1 MLETLHISNYA
12 LIDSIDID
20 FRPGFNIIT
29 GETGAGKSIILGAL
43 ALLLG
48 GRADTRTITDT
59 SKKSVIEAAF
69 RIEDNDAIKAYCTE
83 NDIECDDT
91 TFIMRRELSPSG
103 RSRAFINDSPVNL
116 TAMHD
121 AGALLIDIHS
131 QHQNQLLA
139 GADFQQRVIDA
150 VAGNNDLLARYS
162 RLYAEFR
169 EAMKKFKAAKNALAR
184 DRDNADFMEFQLAQL
199 DNLDLHDDELRTLEE
214 EREELSE
221 QTELRSYII
230 EAADALS
237 EGENNILS
245 QLSRVKDACSE
256 ISQLFDS
263 SDDIINRLETAR
275 VELSDIADTIS
286 DLMSA
291 SSSASPEELGR
302 IESRISSIRSLMR
315 KHNVDSD
322 ADLITLHMQLR
333 QRLENLSEA
342 PEILAELE
350 KEARAARRRA
360 METACTISERRRQA
374 AETFARQLTETAV
387 PLGMKNLRCVIDV
400 QTAEMSAT
408 GIDSIEFRFAFNK
421 NQTPTAI
428 AGAASGGEISRLM
441 LSVKSIVAQLFSLPA
456 IIFDEI
462 DTGVSGDVAARI
474 ADMMDR
480 MSGKLQV
487 ITITHLPQVAAR
499 GATHF
504 KVFKTDDESATHT
517 SIVQLSDDRR
527 VDEIALM
534 LSGDSSDEAARA
546 NARAL
551 LATFTPQSD
560 NN

>member
-12 LIDSIDID
+12 LIDSIDIA

-43 ALLLG
+43 GLLLG
-48 GRADTRTITDT
+48 GRADSRTIADT
-59 SKKSVIEAAF
+59 TKKSVIEATF
-69 RIEDNDAIKAYCTE
+69 RIDGNEALKAYCAD
-83 NDIECDDT
+83 NDIECDDSL
-91 TFIMRRELSPSG
+91 FIMRRELSPSG

-139 GADFQQRVIDA
+139 GADFQRRVIDA
-150 VAGNNDLLARYS
+150 VAGNDELLARYG

-169 EAMKKFKAAKNALAR
+169 AAMKKFKAAKIALAR
-184 DRDNADFMEFQLAQL
+184 DSDNADFMEFQLAQL
-199 DNLDLHDDELRTLEE
+199 DELDLREGELQSLQE
-214 EREELSE
+214 ERDELSE
-221 QTELRSYII
+221 QTELRSYVID
-230 EAADALS
+230 AADALS

-245 QLSRVKDACSE
+245 QLARVKDACAE
-256 ISQLFDS
+256 IEQLFDDG
-263 SDDIINRLETAR
+263 DDIMNRLEAAR
-275 VELSDIADTIS
+275 IELSDLADTIAG
-286 DLMSA
+286 LESA
-291 SSSASPEELGR
+291 SSSASPEELER
-302 IESRISSIRSLMR
+302 IESRISAINSLMR
-315 KHNVDSD
+315 KHNVETDS
-322 ADLITLHMQLR
+322 DLITLQMQLR
-333 QRLENLSEA
+333 QRLENLNEA
-342 PEILAELE
+342 PEILAALE

-360 METACTISERRRQA
+360 MEAARTISERRRQA
-374 AETFARQLTETAV
+374 AESFARQLTETAV
-387 PLGMKNLRCVIDV
+387 PLGMKNLQCVIDV

-408 GIDSIEFRFAFNK
+408 GIDTIEFRFAFNK

-474 ADMMDR
+474 AAMMDR
-480 MSGKLQV
+480 MSSKLQV

-517 SIVQLSDDRR
+517 SIVRLTDDQR
-527 VDEIALM
+527 VDELALM
-534 LSGDSSDEAARA
+534 LSGNSTDEAARA

-551 LATFTPQSD
+551 LAMAD
-560 NN
+560 NDPKNK

>member
-139 GADFQQRVIDA
+139 GADFQRRVIDA

-315 KHNVDSD
+315 KHNIDSD

-360 METACTISERRRQA
+360 METARTISERRRQA

>member
-139 GADFQQRVIDA
+139 GADFQRRVIDA

-360 METACTISERRRQA
+360 METARTISERRRQA

>member
-12 LIDSIDID
+12 LIDSIDIA

-43 ALLLG
+43 GLLLG
-48 GRADTRTITDT
+48 GRADSRTIADAT
-59 SKKSVIEAAF
+59 KKSVIEATF
-69 RIEDNDAIKAYCTE
+69 RIDGNEALKAYCAD
-83 NDIECDDT
+83 NDIECDDSL
-91 TFIMRRELSPSG
+91 FIMRRELSPSG

-131 QHQNQLLA
+131 QHQNQLLV
-139 GADFQQRVIDA
+139 GSEFQRRVIDA
-150 VAGNNDLLARYS
+150 VAGNDELLSRYG
-162 RLYAEFR
+162 RIYAEFR
-169 EAMKKFKAAKNALAR
+169 AAMKKFKTAKTALAR
-184 DRDNADFMEFQLAQL
+184 DSDNADFMEFQLAQL
-199 DNLDLHDDELRTLEE
+199 DELDLREGELKSLEE

-221 QTELRSYII
+221 QTELRSYVID
-230 EAADALS
+230 AADALS

-245 QLSRVKDACSE
+245 QLARVKDACSE
-256 ISQLFDS
+256 IEQLFDDG
-263 SDDIINRLETAR
+263 DDIMTRLEA
-275 VELSDIADTIS
+275 VKIELSDLADTIS
-286 DLMSA
+286 GLESA
-291 SSSASPEELGR
+291 SSSASPEELER
-302 IESRISSIRSLMR
+302 IESRISAINSLMR
-315 KHNVDSD
+315 KHNVDNDS
-322 ADLITLHMQLR
+322 DLITLQMQLR
-333 QRLENLSEA
+333 QRLENLNEA
-342 PEILAELE
+342 PEILATLE

-360 METACTISERRRQA
+360 MEAARTISERRRQA
-374 AETFARQLTETAV
+374 AESFARQLTETAV
-387 PLGMKNLRCVIDV
+387 PLGMKNLQCVIDV

-408 GIDSIEFRFAFNK
+408 GIDTIEFRFAFNK

-474 ADMMDR
+474 AAMMDR
-480 MSGKLQV
+480 MSSNLQV

-517 SIVQLSDDRR
+517 SIVRLTDYQR
-527 VDEIALM
+527 VDELALM
-534 LSGDSSDEAARA
+534 LSGNSSDEAARA

-551 LATFTPQSD
+551 LAMAENDSK
-560 NN
+560 NK

>member
-139 GADFQQRVIDA
+139 GADFQRRVIDA

-169 EAMKKFKAAKNALAR
+169 EAMKKFKAAKNALDR

-360 METACTISERRRQA
+360 METARTISERRRQA

>member
-139 GADFQQRVIDA
+139 GADFQRRVIDA
-150 VAGNNDLLARYS
+150 VAGNNDLLARYG

-256 ISQLFDS
+256 ISQFFDS

-350 KEARAARRRA
+350 KEARTARRRA
-360 METACTISERRRQA
+360 METARTISERRRQA

>member
-139 GADFQQRVIDA
+139 GADFQRRVIDA

-199 DNLDLHDDELRTLEE
+199 DNLDLHDDELSTLEE

-360 METACTISERRRQA
+360 METARTISERRRQA

-527 VDEIALM
+527 IDEIALM

-551 LATFTPQSD
+551 LATFTPQSY

>member
-1 MLETLHISNYA
+1 MITDLHISNYA
-12 LIDSIDID
+12 LIDSIDLT
-20 FRPGFNIIT
+20 FGPGLNIIT

-139 GADFQQRVIDA
+139 GADFQRRVIDA

-360 METACTISERRRQA
+360 METARTISERRRQA

-527 VDEIALM
+527 IDEIALM

>member
-139 GADFQQRVIDA
+139 GADFQRRVIDA
-150 VAGNNDLLARYS
+150 VAGNNDLLARYG

-169 EAMKKFKAAKNALAR
+169 EAMKKFKAAKNALDR

-360 METACTISERRRQA
+360 METARTISERRRQA

-527 VDEIALM
+527 IDEIALM

-551 LATFTPQSD
+551 LATFTPQSY

>member
-139 GADFQQRVIDA
+139 GADFQRRVIDA
-150 VAGNNDLLARYS
+150 VAGNNDLLARYG

-360 METACTISERRRQA
+360 METARTISERRRQA

-551 LATFTPQSD
+551 LATFTPQSY

>member
-139 GADFQQRVIDA
+139 GADFQRRVIDA

-199 DNLDLHDDELRTLEE
+199 DNLDLHDDELSTLEE

-275 VELSDIADTIS
+275 LELSDIADTIS

-360 METACTISERRRQA
+360 METARTISERRRQA

>member
-139 GADFQQRVIDA
+139 GADFQRRVIDA

-360 METACTISERRRQA
+360 METARTISERRRQA

-527 VDEIALM
+527 IDEIALM

>member
-256 ISQLFDS
+256 IRQLFDS

-360 METACTISERRRQA
+360 METARTISERRRQA

-551 LATFTPQSD
+551 LATFTPQSY

>member
-116 TAMHD
+116 TTMHD

-139 GADFQQRVIDA
+139 GADFQRRVIDA
-150 VAGNNDLLARYS
+150 VAGNNDLLTRYG

-360 METACTISERRRQA
+360 METARTISERRRQA